1 MYTRCSHT
9 TKRPKESLW
18 KNQTMMKNKVSMGLR
33 QTKKTVQK
41 LKVFNNLNSFQIKKL
56 KSLLRDKS
64 SKKSP

>member
-1 MYTRCSHT
+1 
-9 TKRPKESLW
+9 
-18 KNQTMMKNKVSMGLR
+18 MKNKVSMGLR